1 VHILEESDLMV
12 NYLGSKENVATICNN
27 FTNQLYVNYS
37 EEYFQKFD
45 DLAAHVM
52 KPWNKWKVMLR
63 RDYFGSPWIT
73 MSIIAAV
80 VLLGLTAI
88 ETIATIYS
96 TNWH

>member
-1 VHILEESDLMV
+1 
-12 NYLGSKENVATICNN
+12 
-27 FTNQLYVNYS
+27 
-37 EEYFQKFD
+37 
-45 DLAAHVM
+45 M
-52 KPWNKWKVMLR
+52 KPWNKWKAMLR

-88 ETIATIYS
+88 QTIATVYS